1 MAIRNQ
7 LKLLFTAGSL
17 VAAAFATPVQKRFTD
32 DDDDDDNDTPLPV
45 VIWHGKSNRA
55 HAVMILN

>member
-1 MAIRNQ
+1 MGIRNQ

-17 VAAAFATPVQKRFTD
+17 VVGSFATPVQKRLT

-45 VIWHGKSNRA
+45 VIWHGKSKKCTEGQFCGS
-55 HAVMILN
+55 